1 MKNIKFLLILPI
13 ILIAVIYINNSSEPK
28 EISFSEEEIN
38 ISQQKV
44 IVYKSSSCG
53 CCANYISLLEQE
65 GYKVETIITSNMSN
79 IKEKYNIPDNMK
91 SCHTSVFGDYVVEGH
106 VPFAAINKLLTEQP
120 DIRGIALAGMP
131 LGSPGMS
138 GIKRG
143 TFDVYALTEQ
153 GTSIYWQE

>member
-106 VPFAAINKLLTEQP
+106 VPFAAINKLLREEP

-143 TFDVYALTEQ
+143 TFDVYALTKQ

>member
-13 ILIAVIYINNSSEPK
+13 ILIAIIYINNSSEPK

-38 ISQQKV
+38 SSQQKV

-106 VPFAAINKLLTEQP
+106 VPFAAINKLLREEP

-143 TFDVYALTEQ
+143 TFDVYALTKQ